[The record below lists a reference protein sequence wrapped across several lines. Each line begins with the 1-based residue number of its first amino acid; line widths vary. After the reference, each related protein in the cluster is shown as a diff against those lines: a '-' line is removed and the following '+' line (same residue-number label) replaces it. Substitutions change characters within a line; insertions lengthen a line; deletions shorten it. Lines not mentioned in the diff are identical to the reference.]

1 MLLATIHWKQSGAEL
16 EGGHLIKPLPQT
28 LSLLPLSPSHS
39 PVSMAMSSD
48 PGYAGPELDPDSS
61 ESSTSPTPLSAKMSA
76 ITLTDPSTNGLRNGA
91 GHKRAPPQR
100 PHLSGRKMSLQERGT
115 YLSAGGASERISH
128 ISPRAARRPTIES
141 KRVSISD
148 SQDCIQLNQYKLKSE
163 IGKGSY
169 GVVKLAYN
177 EDDEKYYAMKVVSK
191 KKLMKQCG
199 FPRRPP
205 PRGPKAAIGEQ
216 PKVLGPL
223 ERVYQ
228 EIAILKKLDHVN
240 IVKLVEVL
248 DDPAEDNL
256 HMVFELMPKGPVMEV
271 PTENPLNEEQAR
283 LYFRDIVLGI
293 EYLHYQKI
301 VHRDIKPSN
310 LLLGDD
316 GHVKIADF
324 GVSNQFEGNDAMLS
338 STAGTPAFMAP
349 ETLSDNR
356 KSFSGK
362 ALDVW
367 AMGVT
372 LYCFV
377 FGKCPFIDE
386 YILALHNKIRSK
398 TVEFPETPTISEDLK
413 NLILKMLDKNP
424 DSRITIPQIKLDSWV
439 TQDGTDP
446 LPLEEEHCTAVE
458 VTEEEI
464 QNSVKFV
471 PSLSAVILVKAMLRK
486 RSFGNPFE
494 CPSRREERSMSAPGS
509 LLMDLWPF
517 RPSIKL
523 HPSLR
528 KGSSGEAGREVELE
542 DLHEDEPPSSDDRS

>member
-1 MLLATIHWKQSGAEL
+1 
-16 EGGHLIKPLPQT
+16 
-28 LSLLPLSPSHS
+28 
-39 PVSMAMSSD
+39 MAMSSD
-48 PGYAGPELDPDSS
+48 IGCERLDSDSDKQT
-61 ESSTSPTPLSAKMSA
+61 SS
-76 ITLTDPSTNGLRNGA
+76 LTDTMAAMTTKDSASNGVRNGGA
-91 GHKRAPPQR
+91 QKDGAQAKRTHPLR
-100 PHLSGRKMSLQERGT
+100 PHLTGRKLSLQERGT
-115 YLSAGGASERISH
+115 YLSSGPGGGYMH
-128 ISPRAARRPTIES
+128 ISPRVARRPTVES

-177 EDDEKYYAMKVVSK
+177 EDDDKHYAMKVVSK

-205 PRGPKAAIGEQ
+205 PRGPKAAQGEQ
-216 PKVLGPL
+216 PKILGPL

-228 EIAILKKLDHVN
+228 EIAILKKLDHIN

-256 HMVFELMPKGPVMEV
+256 HMVFELMRKGPVMEV
-271 PTENPLNEEQAR
+271 PTDSPLSEEQAR
-283 LYFRDIVLGI
+283 LYFRDVILGI

-316 GHVKIADF
+316 GHLKIADF
-324 GVSNQFEGNDAMLS
+324 GVSNQFEGNDALLS

-349 ETLSDNR
+349 ETLSEAR

-386 YILALHNKIRSK
+386 YILALHNKIRTK
-398 TVEFPETPTISEDLK
+398 PVEFPETPKISEELRT
-413 NLILKMLDKNP
+413 LILRMLDKNP
-424 DSRITIPQIKLDSWV
+424 DSRLTIPEIKMDQWV
-439 TQDGTDP
+439 TQRGTDP
-446 LPLEEEHCTAVE
+446 LPLEEEHCSVVE
-458 VTEEEI
+458 VTEEDI

-471 PSLSAVILVKAMLRK
+471 PSLSAVILVRAMLRK
-486 RSFGNPFE
+486 RSFSNPFE

-509 LLMDLWPF
+509 LL
-517 RPSIKL
+517 IKCSTGDG
-523 HPSLR
+523 P
-528 KGSSGEAGREVELE
+528 REVELE
-542 DLHEDEPPSSDDRS
+542 DLREDEPSS

>member
-1 MLLATIHWKQSGAEL
+1 
-16 EGGHLIKPLPQT
+16 
-28 LSLLPLSPSHS
+28 
-39 PVSMAMSSD
+39 MAMSRD
-48 PGYAGPELDPDSS
+48 AGCERLDPN
-61 ESSTSPTPLSAKMSA
+61 SSTQTSG
-76 ITLTDPSTNGLRNGA
+76 LTDIMAAMTTKDSDGSAASGAKNGGSQQDVA
-91 GHKRAPPQR
+91 QAKRPLPTR
-100 PHLSGRKMSLQERGT
+100 PHLTGRKLSLQERT
-115 YLSAGGASERISH
+115 H
-128 ISPRAARRPTIES
+128 ISPRRPTVES

-177 EDDEKYYAMKVVSK
+177 EDDDKHYAMKLVSK
-191 KKLMKQCG
+191 KKLVKQCG

-205 PRGPKAAIGEQ
+205 PRGPKAAQGEQ
-216 PKVLGPL
+216 PKLLGPL

-248 DDPAEDNL
+248 DDPSEDNL
-256 HMVFELMPKGPVMEV
+256 HMVFELMRKGPVMEV
-271 PTENPLNEEQAR
+271 PTDSPLSEEQAR
-283 LYFRDIVLGI
+283 LYFRDIILGI

-324 GVSNQFEGNDAMLS
+324 GVSNQFEGNDALLS

-349 ETLSDNR
+349 ETLSDAR

-386 YILALHNKIRSK
+386 YILALHNKIRTK
-398 TVEFPETPTISEDLK
+398 PVEFPETPKISEELQK
-413 NLILKMLDKNP
+413 LILQMLDKNP
-424 DSRITIPQIKLDSWV
+424 DSRISIPEIKMDPWV
-439 TQDGTDP
+439 TQGGADP
-446 LPLEEEHCTAVE
+446 LPLEEDHCSVVE
-458 VTEEEI
+458 VTEEDI

-486 RSFGNPFE
+486 RSFSNPFE

-509 LLMDLWPF
+509 LL
-517 RPSIKL
+517 IKASTGDG
-523 HPSLR
+523 P
-528 KGSSGEAGREVELE
+528 REGELE
-542 DLHEDEPPSSDDRS
+542 DLHEDEPSS

>member
-1 MLLATIHWKQSGAEL
+1 
-16 EGGHLIKPLPQT
+16 
-28 LSLLPLSPSHS
+28 
-39 PVSMAMSSD
+39 MAMSTD
-48 PGYAGPELDPDSS
+48 PGCRRDDSDPDSM
-61 ESSTSPTPLSAKMSA
+61 TP
-76 ITLTDPSTNGLRNGA
+76 DPSNLTAMMAAVAMKTTEIDVSPANGVRNGA
-91 GHKRAPPQR
+91 QQDGAKRGPPSR
-100 PHLSGRKMSLQERGT
+100 AHLSGRKLSLQERGT
-115 YLSAGGASERISH
+115 YPSEGTH
-128 ISPRAARRPTIES
+128 VSPRVARRPTVES
-141 KRVSISD
+141 KQVSISD
-148 SQDCIQLNQYKLKSE
+148 AEDCIQLNQYKLKNE

-169 GVVKLAYN
+169 GVVKLVYN
-177 EDDEKYYAMKVVSK
+177 DNDDNHYAMKVVSK
-191 KKLMKQCG
+191 KKLMKQYG

-205 PRGPKAAIGEQ
+205 PRGPKAAVQGEQ

-228 EIAILKKLDHVN
+228 EIAILKKLDHLN

-256 HMVFELMPKGPVMEV
+256 HMVFDLMPKGPVMEV
-271 PTENPLNEEQAR
+271 PTDSPFTEDQTR
-283 LYFRDIVLGI
+283 LYFRDIVLGM

-316 GHVKIADF
+316 SHVKIADF
-324 GVSNQFEGNDAMLS
+324 GVSNQFEGNDALLS

-349 ETLSDNR
+349 ETLSDIR
-356 KSFSGK
+356 QSFSGK

-386 YILALHNKIRSK
+386 YILVLHNKIRTK
-398 TVEFPETPTISEDLK
+398 CVEFPESPEISEELK
-413 NLILKMLDKNP
+413 TLIQRMLDKNP
-424 DSRITIPQIKLDSWV
+424 DTRITIPEIKLDPWV
-439 TQDGTDP
+439 TQDGCDP
-446 LPLEEEHCTAVE
+446 LPLEEEHCTVVE
-458 VTEEEI
+458 VTEEEV

-494 CPSRREERSMSAPGS
+494 CPRSREERSMSAPGN
-509 LLMDLWPF
+509 LLMDVWPF
-517 RPSIKL
+517 RHSLKL

-528 KGSSGEAGREVELE
+528 KGSSGEGSREGELE
-542 DLHEDEPPSSDDRS
+542 DLDEDEPSSPVSTAQLSSTQASEPPPPL

>member
-1 MLLATIHWKQSGAEL
+1 MAT
-16 EGGHLIKPLPQT
+16 
-28 LSLLPLSPSHS
+28 
-39 PVSMAMSSD
+39 SSD
-48 PGYAGPELDPDSS
+48 PGRERLDPDSDKQT
-61 ESSTSPTPLSAKMSA
+61 SSLTDIMSA
-76 ITLTDPSTNGLRNGA
+76 MTTKDSDGSATNGVRNGVA
-91 GHKRAPPQR
+91 QQEGAHAKRTHALR
-100 PHLSGRKMSLQERGT
+100 PYLTGRKLSLQERGT
-115 YLSAGGASERISH
+115 YMSSGGGYTH
-128 ISPRAARRPTIES
+128 ISPRVARRPCVES

-148 SQDCIQLNQYKLKSE
+148 AQDCIQLNQYKLKSE

-177 EDDEKYYAMKVVSK
+177 EDDDKHYAMKLVSK
-191 KKLMKQCG
+191 KKLIKQCG

-205 PRGPKAAIGEQ
+205 PRGPKAAQGEQ
-216 PKVLGPL
+216 PKILGPL

-271 PTENPLNEEQAR
+271 PSDTPLSEEQAR
-283 LYFRDIVLGI
+283 LYFRDVILGM

-324 GVSNQFEGNDAMLS
+324 GVSNQFEGNDALLS

-349 ETLSDNR
+349 ETLSDAR

-386 YILALHNKIRSK
+386 YILALHNKIRTK
-398 TVEFPETPTISEDLK
+398 LVDFQETPNISEELRT
-413 NLILKMLDKNP
+413 LILRMLDKNP
-424 DSRITIPQIKLDSWV
+424 DTRITIPEIKLDQWV
-439 TQDGTDP
+439 TQGGTDP
-446 LPLEEEHCTAVE
+446 LPLEEEHCSVVE
-458 VTEEEI
+458 VTEEDI

-471 PSLSAVILVKAMLRK
+471 PSLSAVILVRAMLRK
-486 RSFGNPFE
+486 RSFSNPFE

-509 LLMDLWPF
+509 LLMDSWPF
-517 RPSIKL
+517 RPSLKM

-528 KGSSGEAGREVELE
+528 KGSTGDGPREGELE
-542 DLHEDEPPSSDDRS
+542 DLHEDEPSS

>member
-1 MLLATIHWKQSGAEL
+1 
-16 EGGHLIKPLPQT
+16 
-28 LSLLPLSPSHS
+28 
-39 PVSMAMSSD
+39 MAMCSD
-48 PGYAGPELDPDSS
+48 PSCERPEPDSDKHTNS
-61 ESSTSPTPLSAKMSA
+61 
-76 ITLTDPSTNGLRNGA
+76 LTDTMAAMTTKDSDGSAANGVRNGGA
-91 GHKRAPPQR
+91 QKDEGQAKRTQPLR
-100 PHLSGRKMSLQERGT
+100 PHLTGRKLSLQERGT
-115 YLSAGGASERISH
+115 YLSSGSGRGYSH
-128 ISPRAARRPTIES
+128 ISPRVARRPTVES

-177 EDDEKYYAMKVVSK
+177 EDDDKHYAMKVVSK

-205 PRGPKAAIGEQ
+205 PRGPKAVQGDQ
-216 PKVLGPL
+216 PKILGPL

-256 HMVFELMPKGPVMEV
+256 HMVFELMRKGPVMEV
-271 PTENPLNEEQAR
+271 PTDSPLSEEQAR
-283 LYFRDIVLGI
+283 LYFRDVILGI

-324 GVSNQFEGNDAMLS
+324 GVSNQFEGNDALLS

-349 ETLSDNR
+349 ETLSDTR

-372 LYCFV
+372 LYCFI

-386 YILALHNKIRSK
+386 YILALHNKIRTK
-398 TVEFPETPTISEDLK
+398 PVEFPETPVISEELRT
-413 NLILKMLDKNP
+413 LILRMLDKNP
-424 DSRITIPQIKLDSWV
+424 DTRITIPEIKMDQWV
-439 TQDGTDP
+439 TQGAADP
-446 LPLEEEHCTAVE
+446 LPLEEEHCSVVE
-458 VTEEEI
+458 VTEEDI

-471 PSLSAVILVKAMLRK
+471 PSLSAVILVRAMLRK
-486 RSFGNPFE
+486 RSFSNPFE

-509 LLMDLWPF
+509 LL
-517 RPSIKL
+517 IK
-523 HPSLR
+523 
-528 KGSSGEAGREVELE
+528 SSTGDGPREGELE
-542 DLHEDEPPSSDDRS
+542 DLHEDEPSS